1 MSSESAARCHA
12 SLSDVSQAAHI
23 SIATASRAFVHPE
36 RVNADTL
43 KRIYDAAEKVGYVP
57 RKNAQQ
63 SNDDSGKLI
72 AVVINDIGNPV
83 YAEFVKSIQHRCR
96 EYGYSIMIIDSQEMS
111 SIEHI
116 MLMLT
121 EEYVDG
127 IVLASS
133 RLSDANIQKMAKAKP
148 LVLINRSV
156 HGVKSVIAD
165 TYGGL
170 EKFLQE
176 LCSLGHKSLTYLSG
190 PADSWQNAVRRE
202 TLSGICKKKRHCAEC
217 HTRFF
222 SHLRRRGILRGPV
235 LPAPHLRGDRL

>member
-1 MSSESAARCHA
+1 MSSESSVRRHA
-12 SLSDVSQAAHI
+12 SLSDVSQVAHI
-23 SIATASRAFVHPE
+23 SIATASRAFAHPE

-63 SNDDSGKLI
+63 SNDASGKLI

-111 SIEHI
+111 SVEYI

-133 RLSDANIQKMAKAKP
+133 RLSDVNIQK
-148 LVLINRSV
+148 
-156 HGVKSVIAD
+156 
-165 TYGGL
+165 
-170 EKFLQE
+170 
-176 LCSLGHKSLTYLSG
+176 
-190 PADSWQNAVRRE
+190 W
-202 TLSGICKKKRHCAEC
+202 
-217 HTRFF
+217 
-222 SHLRRRGILRGPV
+222 RRRNPWC
-235 LPAPHLRGDRL
+235 